1 MANQKSQHYNWFKG
15 DSSNGKKKS
24 SKDSA
29 KTVWKF
35 TKVFLYFSLFFF
47 SMWGCVQVFIVKT
60 DTSVGRG
67 VEIYS
72 SQNAISP
79 QVASAHLN
87 GKHVNAVTNT
97 KTGTTTPAY
106 DVYSVD
112 LKSDNI
118 WVNSKEDGKTYEDV
132 IKSIK
137 DQTAEKDAYTL
148 DQANKGGN
156 AVARLVVNGKEVADQ
171 QQAKGV
177 VYANGKP
184 LTFTTKVATTPS
196 TDNAATILGLNQL
209 VIYEDPSDLTKV
221 TNIDLTKVALPT
233 DVIGNAA
240 SVYSLNF
247 AKTILAQKTV
257 DGSKTLLDYIQ
268 AVPANVQEAK
278 AHNDFTGTILGIS
291 QLAAKDIKAADGS
304 TTKEWHFSG
313 HAFGFSSNKYTPIS
327 TWGQAW
333 DMHRGAGPFYGI
345 FVYPIAWVTNKIVD
359 AFPMMHGWESFLAIV
374 IVVVVISMITFLLS
388 FKGTLQQTKMQEL
401 NAKKAVIDAKYAP
414 YKGNKQMEMRQRQE
428 VSELYKKEGINP
440 MSSLVTIFVTM
451 PFFFA
456 MWRVIG
462 SIQHIKGTTWL
473 GMNFAATS
481 YKEVFSNFTGSWQY
495 IPLML
500 LAAGIQVFS
509 QIYPRLL
516 TKRRDKNRINVHQK
530 AAMKKGNKMQNI
542 MLIVFA
548 FMALIFTAGLQ
559 VYFIVRSLWR
569 LIEVQATHHILVRQR
584 KMRTKKSAA

>member
-24 SKDSA
+24 TKDSA

-79 QVASAHLN
+79 QVTSV
-87 GKHVNAVTNT
+87 HVT
-97 KTGTTTPAY
+97 KEKDG
-106 DVYSVD
+106 VVD
-112 LKSDNI
+112 IYQAKDNV
-118 WVNSKEDGKTYEDV
+118 WVNPKEDGQTFDAV
-132 IKSIK
+132 IDSIK
-137 DQTAEKDAYTL
+137 DSTTAGKAYTL

-156 AVARLVVNGKEVADQ
+156 LVARLVVNGAEVKDNNQ
-171 QQAKGV
+171 TKGI

-184 LTFTTKVATTPS
+184 LTYTTKAEADVTMTDISSLSLPAFHELSWDGTKAVLGAEIKLVMPDKATTAWTPSNVEKHAINFNIELAKAIYNIQDIKDVLKDVAT
-196 TDNAATILGLNQL
+196 N
-209 VIYEDPSDLTKV
+209 
-221 TNIDLTKVALPT
+221 LPT
-233 DVIGNAA
+233 TAA
-240 SVYSLNF
+240 EVKAYNETRNGFL
-247 AKTILAQKTV
+247 KLLALQQDKDANKKAV
-257 DGSKTLLDYIQ
+257 DNQYVLT
-268 AVPANVQEAK
+268 
-278 AHNDFTGTILGIS
+278 
-291 QLAAKDIKAADGS
+291 
-304 TTKEWHFSG
+304 G

-359 AFPMMHGWESFLAIV
+359 SFPMMAGWESFLAIV

-414 YKGNKQMEMRQRQE
+414 YKGNKQMEMRQKQE